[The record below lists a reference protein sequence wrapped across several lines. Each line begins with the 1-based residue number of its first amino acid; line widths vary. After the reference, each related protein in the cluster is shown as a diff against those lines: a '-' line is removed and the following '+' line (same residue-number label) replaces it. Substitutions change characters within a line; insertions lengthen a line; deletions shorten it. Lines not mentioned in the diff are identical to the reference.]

1 MKKYY
6 YVSNE
11 GKQCG
16 PISVSE
22 FKEKGITEKTYV
34 WCEGMTQWMKA
45 NDIDE
50 LKDFFRLSSI
60 PPIPPVPPVF
70 NQPQTIE
77 TSTQQEKPQ
86 KPENYLP
93 WTIVA
98 TLLCCIPIGIVAIM
112 YANRVDSTWNNGKY
126 AEAEDFSKKAKM
138 WLWIAVGTGAV
149 SYMFLFIIN
158 IILGLISG

>member
-22 FKEKGITEKTYV
+22 FKENGINPETYG
-34 WCEGMTQWMKA
+34 WGEGMAQWMKA
-45 NDIDE
+45 NEIDE
-50 LKDFFRLSSI
+50 LKALFGQSSI
-60 PPIPPVPPVF
+60 PPIPPVFNPSKTRPVG
-70 NQPQTIE
+70 
-77 TSTQQEKPQ
+77 TSTQQENRQ

-93 WTIVA
+93 WAIAA
-98 TLLCCIPIGIVAIM
+98 TLLCCLPIGIVAIM

-126 AEAEDFSKKAKM
+126 EEAEELSKKAKM
-138 WLWIAVGTGAV
+138 WLWITVGVGAIG
-149 SYMFLFIIN
+149 YAICFIIN
-158 IILGLISG
+158 FIIVFLG